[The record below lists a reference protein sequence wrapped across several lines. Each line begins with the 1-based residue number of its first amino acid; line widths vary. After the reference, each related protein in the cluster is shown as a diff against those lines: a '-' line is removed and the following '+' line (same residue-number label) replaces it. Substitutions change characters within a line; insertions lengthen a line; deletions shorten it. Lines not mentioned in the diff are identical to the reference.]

1 MREVEEKEGGVFA
14 VSGTGLPAM
23 IRPRE
28 EQLNSQA
35 AAEME
40 PARDCAD
47 ADGSDGC
54 SSDKVIARIGC
65 AR

>member
-1 MREVEEKEGGVFA
+1 VFA
-14 VSGTGLPAM
+14 VSGTGLPAT